1 VLYEQSVLM
10 AKTLERHHVE
20 HQLITMTN
28 RGHGFD
34 GGHKAAEDPVIAET
48 FERVVAFL
56 KQRTNP

>member
-1 VLYEQSVLM
+1 M
-10 AKTLERHHVE
+10 AKTLERHKVE

-34 GGHKAAEDPVIAET
+34 GGRRAAEDPGIAET

-56 KQRTNP
+56 KEYTAK